1 MTIAGLFFLNYSM
14 FHRIAIISL
23 LGLFFATIAS
33 AQKDAFVFPQD
44 TAIVVNGNKVLL
56 AGHVDTVETIDPVT
70 GAMKISLDYDGYRSR
85 RENNKIMLNKVP
97 VQLNGEK
104 IYSPYGSI
112 VIEHCAELD
121 KGNKYLAEYI
131 QKKTRR
137 QYKKLSNAAYNA
149 DIRNIVVN
157 KEGKVLYYEYSGLY
171 KTDGFNKQQL
181 SERYLQRINKK
192 VRSLMNKVQMQPA
205 TVNSQPVAYRLK
217 HYELL

>member
-1 MTIAGLFFLNYSM
+1 M
-14 FHRIAIISL
+14 
-23 LGLFFATIAS
+23 
-33 AQKDAFVFPQD
+33 
-44 TAIVVNGNKVLL
+44 NGNTLLL
-56 AGHVDTVETIDPVT
+56 AGQVDTVESTDPIT
-70 GAMKISLDYDGYRSR
+70 LGGRLSLDYEGYCSR
-85 RENNKIMLNKVP
+85 RETNKIMLNRVP

-131 QKKTRR
+131 QKKTRW

-149 DIRNIVVN
+149 DIRNIVVD
-157 KEGKVLYYEYSGLY
+157 KTGKVVYYEYSGLY

-181 SERYLQRINKK
+181 SERYLQRVNKK

-205 TVNSQPVAYRLK
+205 TVNNQPVAYRLK

>member
-1 MTIAGLFFLNYSM
+1 M
-14 FHRIAIISL
+14 FYR
-23 LGLFFATIAS
+23 T
-33 AQKDAFVFPQD
+33 
-44 TAIVVNGNKVLL
+44 TAIVLFWLCIAATATAQWPEFVYPTDTTLNVNGNTLLL
-56 AGHVDTVETIDPVT
+56 AGQVDTVESTDPIT
-70 GAMKISLDYDGYRSR
+70 LGGRLSLDYEGYRSR
-85 RENNKIMLNKVP
+85 RETNKIMLNRVP

-131 QKKTRR
+131 QKKTRW

-149 DIRNIVVN
+149 DIRNIVVD
-157 KEGKVLYYEYSGLY
+157 KTGKVVYYEYSGLY

-192 VRSLMNKVQMQPA
+192 VHSLMNKVQMQPA